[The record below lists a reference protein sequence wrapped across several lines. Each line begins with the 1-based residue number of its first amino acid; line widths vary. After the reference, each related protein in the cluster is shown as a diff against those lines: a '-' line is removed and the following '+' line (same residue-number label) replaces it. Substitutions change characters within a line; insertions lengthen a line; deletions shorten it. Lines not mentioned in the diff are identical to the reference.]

1 MSARDK
7 VKNATRNVTGKTK
20 QAAGAATGD
29 RSTEMSGRRDQVKA
43 DLRQSG
49 EQVKDAG
56 RKARDAMDH

>member
-7 VKNATRNVTGKTK
+7 VRNSTRNATGKAK

-43 DLRQSG
+43 DLRQAG

-56 RKARDAMDH
+56 RKTRDALGH